1 MLYFYFMLYFTF
13 AYTSIVLFIFL
24 YFSHEVFV
32 MYRCCSGF
40 GMCFSLYFFFFIA
53 LYFLHDSF
61 SCKRVLRFSFLQ
73 SFAHCKSSSADLT
86 CRGRPLTTFICYF
99 SPVYFTIVRFV
110 SYYLSPRNSNPSCQ
124 ILSSTFSPF
133 LCVLSNLPPI
143 FFSFIHL
150 FSLPTSVTFFFRL
163 LTIFFFFFCV
173 LSFSPFLG
181 SPSS

>member
-1 MLYFYFMLYFTF
+1 MLYFTF
-13 AYTSIVLFIFL
+13 VYTSIVLFIFL

-32 MYRCCSGF
+32 MYRCCCGF
-40 GMCFSLYFFFFIA
+40 GMCFSLYFFFIA

-73 SFAHCKSSSADLT
+73 SFAQCKSSSADLT
-86 CRGRPLTTFICYF
+86 CRGRPLTTFLCYF

-110 SYYLSPRNSNPSCQ
+110 SYYLSPATVIPRARFYRL
-124 ILSSTFSPF
+124 LSLPFFAFFPTFLPF
-133 LCVLSNLPPI
+133 